1 MSFFDKKLTSQNQES
16 GDHSVNYQAGNDIT
30 VHQHGLSYS
39 DVRDICKDVFES
51 NFIRLSEQSAN
62 IARERSE
69 EWVRKLIEEIRSKEQ
84 NILDNFIDPGVQ
96 HALVTAQIEYAK
108 SGDPVLGEM
117 LVKTLVERASETDRS
132 LLQIA
137 LSEAIS
143 VIPKL
148 TKWEL
153 ATVSLVFAFRHCKL
167 GFQNLNQI
175 TRFLLNLI
183 PIAKQISPIINSSF
197 SHIEYTGCGSV
208 DIFTEL
214 KFEDIFA
221 NAYRGFFCKG
231 FTPEE
236 FAEVLNGTQSAL
248 QQPVIT
254 NCPHDESKF
263 QLIGVDKDE
272 MKKVLEER
280 VADPVLADALMKLQ
294 ESRYMSNEEIREYVI
309 DNLHEGE
316 FLINLWE
323 TTHLK
328 NLKLNS
334 VGLVVGI
341 TNLRRVTDYTFDMKI
356 WVS

>member
-1 MSFFDKKLTSQNQES
+1 MSFFDKKQTSQNQES

-137 LSEAIS
+137 LSEAVS

-148 TKWEL
+148 TIREL
-153 ATVSLVFAFRHCKL
+153 SMVSIVFALRYCKM
-167 GFQNLNQI
+167 GIQSLNQMKEYLQKLILIAERINPI
-175 TRFLLNLI
+175 TD
-183 PIAKQISPIINSSF
+183 SSF
-197 SHIEYTGCGSV
+197 THIEYTGCGSV
-208 DIFTEL
+208 DLTVIRVEEL
-214 KFEDIFA
+214 LG
-221 NAYRGFFCKG
+221 NAYRGLFCKG
-231 FTPEE
+231 FSAQEYL
-236 FAEVLNGTQSAL
+236 EVLGEDGL
-248 QQPVIT
+248 PQQPVVV
-254 NCPHDESKF
+254 NCLHDMAKF
-263 QLIGVDKDE
+263 QLLGIDKDE
-272 MKKVLEER
+272 MKRVLEER
-280 VADPVLADALMKLQ
+280 VSDSTIADALMKLH
-294 ESRYMSNEEIREYVI
+294 ESRFMSNQEIKEYVI
-309 DNLHEGE
+309 NNVDQGE

-328 NLKLNS
+328 NLKLTS